1 MSSKTKFA
9 LYTLGCRANQYQSF
23 GLKCQI
29 SNDKCQIVEFGKP
42 ADIYIINTCTVT
54 SDADKKSRNAIR
66 RALKLAKKVIVT
78 GCYARL
84 KGDKLKEMFP
94 EILLTPLI
102 PLSIKDGEGETPT
115 KVGEGM
121 RIRENL
127 MIEDGCEN
135 FCSYCIVPY
144 ARGKVKSKSFNETIA
159 EAKQLVDAGVREIIL
174 TGINL
179 GAYQFDLS
187 SLVHHLSSIENLLRI
202 RLSSIEPQYI
212 TDKLIETIKDNPKI
226 CKYLHIP
233 LQSGDDK
240 ILSIMNRKYTKEDYL
255 NLINKIRKSIPDCG
269 ISTDIIVGH
278 PGEGEAE
285 FENTIDLV
293 EKIQFSR
300 LHIFTFSKRDLT
312 EAANFPDQVD
322 AKTKKE
328 RYTLLNKLRTK
339 YLREFAEKYL
349 GKEVEI
355 LVEQKGEGLTSNYI
369 RIRFDDPIDSSGQ
382 LKKILVEPENLVL
395 N

>member
-1 MSSKTKFA
+1 
-9 LYTLGCRANQYQSF
+9 
-23 GLKCQI
+23 
-29 SNDKCQIVEFGKP
+29 
-42 ADIYIINTCTVT
+42 
-54 SDADKKSRNAIR
+54 
-66 RALKLAKKVIVT
+66 
-78 GCYARL
+78 
-84 KGDKLKEMFP
+84 
-94 EILLTPLI
+94 
-102 PLSIKDGEGETPT
+102 
-115 KVGEGM
+115 
-121 RIRENL
+121 